1 MRRINLV
8 AALIILLVVGI
19 AQLWLI
25 PNYVPSAHD
34 AGDLP
39 PTLVPMLSMAV
50 CALTALLLG
59 ISAWRRSG
67 DAPDETQDDE
77 AAEQLIFGLRET
89 ANLLIWLAAAA
100 VIWLLLKYVGFVAAA
115 EVTIAAGTI
124 YGGIRKVWIIIS
136 SALIIPLLIDKIV
149 WYGLNIRLP

>member
-1 MRRINLV
+1 MKRVNL
-8 AALIILLVVGI
+8 AASLIILLIVGI
-19 AQLWLI
+19 AQGWLI

-67 DAPDETQDDE
+67 HVPDETQDDE
-77 AAEQLIFGLRET
+77 AADQLIFGLKEA
-89 ANLLIWLAAAA
+89 ANLLLCLAA
-100 VIWLLLKYVGFVAAA
+100 GRF
-115 EVTIAAGTI
+115 
-124 YGGIRKVWIIIS
+124 R
-136 SALIIPLLIDKIV
+136 PLLDYNPTTFGKLHV
-149 WYGLNIRLP
+149 RHVLQHRFNAPTLGVTQNIRVAQLDDEIASGLGEKH